1 MTVAMVALAQQQSS
15 GTSSAWSLLS
25 LLIAILF
32 IAAQWVTFTKAGRP
46 GWAAIIP
53 VYNTL
58 QMIWMVGRPWWWL
71 LLLLIPLLNII
82 IGIILLND
90 LSTSFGHGIGFT
102 LGLIFLA
109 TIFFLILAFGSSQY
123 RGPAAQSVAFAAG

>member
-1 MTVAMVALAQQQSS
+1 MNIAMVALAQQQSD
-15 GTSSAWSLLS
+15 GVGALGSLVYILV
-25 LLIAILF
+25 AILF
-32 IAAQWVTFTKAGRP
+32 ICAQWIIFTKAGRP

-53 VYNTL
+53 IYNTL

-71 LLLLIPLLNII
+71 LLLLVPILNII

-109 TIFFLILAFGSSQY
+109 PIFFLILAFGNSQY
-123 RGPAAQSVAFAAG
+123 RGPAAANLLIASP